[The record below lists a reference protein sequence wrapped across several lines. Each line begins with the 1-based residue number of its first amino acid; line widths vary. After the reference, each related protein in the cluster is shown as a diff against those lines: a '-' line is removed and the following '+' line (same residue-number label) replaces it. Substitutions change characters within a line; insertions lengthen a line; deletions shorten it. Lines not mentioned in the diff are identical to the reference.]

1 MIYAQEIDCPVLM
14 TLCEEP
20 APWPMDELKREHGGG
35 VDVVDTV
42 GRLLRRG
49 PVLRLEGDYVIASA
63 AGRYAVAMSEETP

>member
-1 MIYAQEIDCPVLM
+1 MVYAQEIDGSVL

-35 VDVVDTV
+35 VDVVDAV
-42 GRLLRRG
+42 ARLLRRG